1 MYLRSLL
8 FYILYVISGLAVGSI
23 VCLISLF
30 LPVRN
35 RLKVASL
42 WPRFASWFLTR
53 ICKIEIEIEGKENI
67 PDAPFVLVSNHQ
79 SSWEAYFFQYFFFPV
94 TTLLKRELLIIPIW
108 GWALAFLKPIHINRK
123 KPKKALLKFME
134 EGQKKLRD
142 GFILLSF
149 PEGTRMAPREIGE
162 YARSA
167 FELAK
172 KSKVPLLPVVHNAG
186 SHWEAHK
193 FLKQPGKISLVIGE
207 KIIIEDSSS
216 QSKEVENWSRDVLSN
231 IKGLNV

>member
-8 FYILYVISGLAVGSI
+8 FYVLYVLSGLAIGVL

-30 LPVRN
+30 VPVRN

-42 WPRFASWFLTR
+42 WPRFASWCLSK
-53 ICKIEIEIEGKENI
+53 ICKIEIEIKGTENI
-67 PDAPFVLVSNHQ
+67 PDAPFILVSNHQ

-108 GWALAFLKPIHINRK
+108 GWALAFLNPIYINRR
-123 KPKKALLKFME
+123 KPKKALLKFMKI
-134 EGQKKLRD
+134 GQRKLKD

-149 PEGTRMAPREIGE
+149 PEGTRMAPGEIGE

-172 KSKVPLLPVVHNAG
+172 RSKVPLLPVVHNAG
-186 SHWEAHK
+186 NYWEAHK
-193 FLKQPGKISLVIGE
+193 FLKRPGKISLVIGE
-207 KIIIEDSSS
+207 KIIIDNSSF
-216 QSKEVENWSRDVLSN
+216 QSKEVENWSRNVLSEIN
-231 IKGLNV
+231 